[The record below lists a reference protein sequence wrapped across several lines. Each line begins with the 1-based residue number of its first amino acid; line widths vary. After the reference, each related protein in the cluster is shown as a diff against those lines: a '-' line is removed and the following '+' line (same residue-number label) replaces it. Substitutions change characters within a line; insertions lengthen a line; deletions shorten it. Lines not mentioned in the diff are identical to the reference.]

1 MPLGSPV
8 YQINDM
14 DLVFKKA
21 LANNLNKCG
30 HWGLPY
36 QLFKYSK

>member
-21 LANNLNKCG
+21 LANKLNICG
-30 HWGLPY
+30 H
-36 QLFKYSK
+36 